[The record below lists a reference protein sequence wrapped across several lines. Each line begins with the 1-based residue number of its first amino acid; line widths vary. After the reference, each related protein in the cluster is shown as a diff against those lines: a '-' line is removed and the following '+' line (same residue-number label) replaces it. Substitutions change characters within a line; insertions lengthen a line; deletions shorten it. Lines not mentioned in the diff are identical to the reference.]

1 MNKLS
6 IPAWLVLVYGAWI
19 ALGTALLKLPIATH
33 QPVSWVDAFFTAV
46 SAVTVTGLIVV
57 DTSSAWTL
65 FGQGVIMA
73 LIQFGGLGLIT
84 FAVFVLAAIGARIDV
99 SKQRY
104 LAEELNVDTMGG
116 LIPFVK
122 RILGIFIVCEL
133 LGMVLIATQFVP
145 EYGWGMGLWHS
156 LFHSIS
162 AFNNAGFSTFSDSL
176 MGWVGNPV
184 IIWTISLQFILS
196 GLGFLVL
203 SELFRIRR
211 WRRLSLHTRLML
223 IGTPLLII
231 VGVGGY
237 AALEWTN
244 PATLGSLDGT
254 FARLQASWFEGV
266 TPRTAGF
273 NAMDTAGVTDATAL
287 LTMVLMFI
295 GGGATSTAGGIKVT
309 TAFVLLLATI
319 AFFRRS
325 GVIHVQRNEI
335 GPSAGLK
342 VMALLFVG
350 LMLIFTALFVLILTQ
365 ELDFLDAAFEV
376 FSAFG
381 TVGLSRGAT
390 GALDTLGKLT
400 ICVVMFLGRL
410 GPLTL
415 GFMLATKTP
424 PRLHYPEGKVYL
436 G

>member
-1 MNKLS
+1 MRLS
-6 IPAWLVLVYGAWI
+6 IPAWLVLVYGGWV
-19 ALGTALLKLPIATH
+19 ALGAALLKLPIATTA
-33 QPVSWVDAFFTAV
+33 PITWSDALFTAV
-46 SAVTVTGLIVV
+46 SAVTVTGLAVV
-57 DTSSAWTL
+57 DTGSAFTL
-65 FGQGVIMA
+65 FGQGVLML
-73 LIQFGGLGLIT
+73 LIQLGGLGLIT
-84 FAVFVLAAIGARIDV
+84 FAVFVLSAVGARVDV

-104 LAEELNVDTMGG
+104 LAEELNIDSMGG
-116 LIPFVK
+116 LIPFVR
-122 RILGIFIVCEL
+122 RILVIFILFEL
-133 LGMVLIATQFVP
+133 VGAALLATRFVP
-145 EYGWGMGLWHS
+145 EYGLGMGLWHAV
-156 LFHSIS
+156 FHSVS
-162 AFNNAGFSTFSDSL
+162 AFNNAGFSTFPDSL
-176 MGWVGNPV
+176 MGWVGDPV
-184 IIWTISLQFILS
+184 VMWTISLQFIFS

-203 SELFRIRR
+203 SELVRVRR
-211 WRRLSLHTRLML
+211 WTRLSLHSRLML
-223 IGTPLLII
+223 IGTPVLIAL
-231 VGVGGY
+231 GVVGY

-244 PATLGSLDGT
+244 PQTLAGLSSVP
-254 FARLQASWFEGV
+254 AKLQASWFEGV

-273 NAMDTAGVTDATAL
+273 NAMDTSGVRDATAL
-287 LTMVLMFI
+287 LTIVLMFI

-309 TAFVLLLATI
+309 TAFVLVLATV

-335 GPSAGLK
+335 GPSSGLK

-350 LMLIFTALFVLILTQ
+350 LMLIFAALFTLMLSQ
-365 ELDFLDAAFEV
+365 DLDFLDATFEV

-390 GALDTLGKLT
+390 GELDGLGRFT

-415 GFMLATKTP
+415 GFLLATKTP

>member
-1 MNKLS
+1 MRLS
-6 IPAWLVLVYGAWI
+6 IPGLLVIVYGTWI
-19 ALGTALLKLPIATH
+19 VVGAALLKLPIATTDGIG
-33 QPVSWVDAFFTAV
+33 WMDAVFTAV
-46 SAVTVTGLIVV
+46 SAVTVTGLVVV
-57 DTSSAWTL
+57 DTGSAFTL
-65 FGQGVIMA
+65 FGQGVVMT

-84 FAVFVLAAIGARIDV
+84 FAVFILAAIGARIDV
-99 SKQRY
+99 SKKRY
-104 LAEELNVDTMGG
+104 LAEELNVDTIGG
-116 LIPFVK
+116 LIPFVRK
-122 RILGIFIVCEL
+122 ILGIFIVCEL
-133 LGMVLIATQFVP
+133 LGMGLLATQFVP

-162 AFNNAGFSTFSDSL
+162 AFNNAGFSTFPDSL
-176 MGWVGNPV
+176 MRWVDNPV
-184 IIWTISLQFILS
+184 VMWVTSLQFILS
-196 GLGFLVL
+196 GLGFVVL
-203 SELFRIRR
+203 SELFRTRQ
-211 WRRLSLHTRLML
+211 WRKLTLHTRLML
-223 IGTPLLII
+223 IGTPFLIAI
-231 VGVGGY
+231 GVGGY
-237 AALEWTN
+237 AVLEWSN
-244 PATLGSLDGT
+244 PATLGGLDNIWVK
-254 FARLQASWFEGV
+254 LQASWFEGV

-273 NAMDTAGVTDATAL
+273 NAMDTSAVTDGTAL

-325 GVIHVQRNEI
+325 GVIHIQRNEI
-335 GPSAGLK
+335 GPSSGLK

-350 LMLIFTALFVLILTQ
+350 LMLIICALFVLIVSQ
-365 ELDFLDAAFEV
+365 DLDFLDAAFEV

-390 GALDTLGKLT
+390 GQLDTIGELT

-415 GFMLATKTP
+415 GFLLATKTP
-424 PRLHYPEGKVYL
+424 PRLHYPEGRVYL

>member
-1 MNKLS
+1 MRLS
-6 IPAWLVLVYGAWI
+6 IPAWLVVVYGSWI
-19 ALGTALLKLPIATH
+19 ALGTALLKLPFAST
-33 QPVSWVDAFFTAV
+33 QAVSWSDAVFTAV
-46 SAVTVTGLIVV
+46 SAVTVTGLVVV
-57 DTSSAWTL
+57 DTGSAWTL
-65 FGQGVIMA
+65 FGQGVVML
-73 LIQFGGLGLIT
+73 LIQLGGLGLIT
-84 FAVFVLAAIGARIDV
+84 FAVFVLSAIGARIDV

-104 LAEELNVDTMGG
+104 LAEELNIDSMGG
-116 LIPFVK
+116 LIPFVR

-133 LGMVLIATQFVP
+133 IGMTLFATQFVP

-162 AFNNAGFSTFSDSL
+162 AFNNAGFSTFPDSL
-176 MGWVGNPV
+176 MSWVGNPV
-184 IIWTISLQFILS
+184 VIWTASLQFILS

-203 SELFRIRR
+203 SELFRERR
-211 WRRLSLHTRLML
+211 WRRLSLHSRLML
-223 IGTPLLII
+223 IGTPVLIA
-231 VGVGGY
+231 VGVVGY
-237 AALEWTN
+237 ALIEWTN
-244 PATLGSLDGT
+244 PATLAGLDGVP
-254 FARLQASWFEGV
+254 AKLQAAWFEGV

-273 NAMDTAGVTDATAL
+273 NSMDTAGVRDGTAL

-309 TAFVLLLATI
+309 TAFVLLLATV

-335 GPSAGLK
+335 GPSQGLK

-350 LMLIFTALFVLILTQ
+350 LMLIFSALFVLVLSQ
-365 ELDFLDAAFEV
+365 GLDFLDAAFEV

-390 GALDTLGKLT
+390 GELDTLGRLT

-415 GFMLATKTP
+415 GFLLATKTP

>member
-1 MNKLS
+1 MRLS
-6 IPAWLVLVYGAWI
+6 IPAWLVIVYGSWI
-19 ALGTALLKLPIATH
+19 VIGAVLLKLPIATT
-33 QPVSWVDAFFTAV
+33 QDIGWVDALFTAV
-46 SAVTVTGLIVV
+46 SAVTVTGLVVV
-57 DTSSAWTL
+57 DTGSAFTL
-65 FGQGVIMA
+65 FGQGVVMT

-84 FAVFVLAAIGARIDV
+84 FAVFVLAAIGAKIDV

-104 LAEELNVDTMGG
+104 LAEELNVDKMGG
-116 LIPFVK
+116 LVPFVR

-133 LGMVLIATQFVP
+133 LGMTLLATQFVP
-145 EYGWGMGLWHS
+145 VYGWGMGLWHS

-162 AFNNAGFSTFSDSL
+162 AFNNAGFSTFPDSL
-176 MGWVGNPV
+176 MGWVDNPIV
-184 IIWTISLQFILS
+184 MWTTSLQFILS

-203 SELFRIRR
+203 SELFRTRQ
-211 WRRLSLHTRLML
+211 WRRLTLHTRLML
-223 IGTPLLII
+223 IGTPLLIAT
-231 VGVGGY
+231 GVGGY
-237 AALEWTN
+237 ALLEWSN
-244 PATLGSLDGT
+244 PATLGGLDSVWVK
-254 FARLQASWFEGV
+254 LQASWFEGV

-273 NAMDTAGVTDATAL
+273 NSMDTAGVTDGTAL

-325 GVIHVQRNEI
+325 GVIHIQRHEI

-350 LMLIFTALFVLILTQ
+350 LMLIVTALFILVLSQ
-365 ELDFLDAAFEV
+365 DLDFLDAAFEV

-390 GALDTLGKLT
+390 GQLDAIGELT

>member
-1 MNKLS
+1 MKLS
-6 IPAWLVLVYGAWI
+6 IPAWLVVIYGSWI
-19 ALGTALLKLPIATH
+19 AAGTALLKLPFASTAS
-33 QPVSWVDAFFTAV
+33 VGWVDAFFTSV
-46 SAVTVTGLIVV
+46 SAVTVTGLITV
-57 DTSSAWTL
+57 DTSTAWTM
-65 FGQGVIMA
+65 FGQGVIML

-84 FAVFVLAAIGARIDV
+84 FAVFVLASVGARIDV

-104 LAEELNVDTMGG
+104 LAEELNIDSMSG
-116 LIPFVK
+116 LIPFVR
-122 RILGIFIVCEL
+122 RILIIFVVCEL
-133 LGMVLIATQFVP
+133 IGMALIATQFVP
-145 EYGWGMGLWHS
+145 EYGWKMGLWHS

-176 MGWVGNPV
+176 MSWVGNPV
-184 IIWTISLQFILS
+184 IVWVISLQFILS

-203 SELFRIRR
+203 SELMRERR
-211 WRRLSLHTRLML
+211 WRRLSLHSRLML
-223 IGTPLLII
+223 IGTPLLIAT
-231 VGVGGY
+231 GVGGY

-244 PATLGSLDGT
+244 PATLAGLDGVG
-254 FARLQASWFEGV
+254 AKLQASWFEGV

-273 NAMDTAGVTDATAL
+273 NAMDTAGVRDATAL

-319 AFFRRS
+319 AFFKRS
-325 GVIHVQRNEI
+325 GTITIQRNQI

-350 LMLIFTALFVLILTQ
+350 LMLIFIALFTLVATQ

-390 GALDTLGKLT
+390 GELDTVGKLT

-415 GFMLATKTP
+415 GFLLATKTP
-424 PRLHYPEGKVYL
+424 PRLHYPEGRVYL

>member
-1 MNKLS
+1 MRLS
-6 IPAWLVLVYGAWI
+6 IPAWLVIVYGSWI
-19 ALGTALLKLPIATH
+19 TLGTLLLKLPVATTV
-33 QPVSWVDAFFTAV
+33 PISWMDAFFTAV
-46 SAVTVTGLIVV
+46 SAVTVTGLTVV
-57 DTSSAWTL
+57 DTGTVFTL
-65 FGQGVIMA
+65 FGQAVVMA

-84 FAVFVLAAIGARIDV
+84 FAVFVLAALGAKIDV
-99 SKQRY
+99 SKKRY
-104 LAEELNVDTMGG
+104 LAEELNVDTLGG
-116 LIPFVK
+116 LIPFVQ
-122 RILGIFIVCEL
+122 RILSVFIACEL
-133 LGMVLIATQFVP
+133 LGMGLLATQFVP
-145 EYGWGMGLWHS
+145 AYGWGMGLWHS
-156 LFHSIS
+156 AFHSIS
-162 AFNNAGFSTFSDSL
+162 AFNNAGFSTFPDSL
-176 MGWVGNPV
+176 MSWVDNPV
-184 IIWTISLQFILS
+184 VIWTTSSQFILS

-203 SELFRIRR
+203 SELFRTRE
-211 WRRLSLHTRLML
+211 WRQLTLHTRLML
-223 IGTPLLII
+223 IGTPLLIAT
-231 VGVGGY
+231 GVGGY
-237 AALEWTN
+237 ALLEWSN
-244 PATLGSLDGT
+244 PATLGGLDGVWNK
-254 FARLQASWFEGV
+254 LQASWFEGV

-273 NAMDTAGVTDATAL
+273 NAMDTAGVTDGTAL

-325 GVIHVQRNEI
+325 GVIRIQRNEI
-335 GPSAGLK
+335 GPSSGLK

-350 LMLIFTALFVLILTQ
+350 LMLIFTALFILVLSQ

-381 TVGLSRGAT
+381 TVGLSRGVT
-390 GALDTLGKLT
+390 GQLDMLGELT

-415 GFMLATKTP
+415 GFLLATKTP

>member
-1 MNKLS
+1 MKLS
-6 IPAWLVLVYGAWI
+6 IPAWLVVIYGSWI
-19 ALGTALLKLPIATH
+19 AAGTALLKLPFASTS
-33 QPVSWVDAFFTAV
+33 PVGWVDAFFTSV
-46 SAVTVTGLIVV
+46 SAVTVTGLITV
-57 DTSSAWTL
+57 DTSTVWTM
-65 FGQGVIMA
+65 FGQGVIML

-84 FAVFVLAAIGARIDV
+84 FAVFVLASVGARIGV

-104 LAEELNVDTMGG
+104 LAEELNIDSMSG
-116 LIPFVK
+116 LIPFVR
-122 RILGIFIVCEL
+122 RILIIFVFCEL
-133 LGMVLIATQFVP
+133 IGMALIATQFVP

-176 MGWVGNPV
+176 MSWVGNPV
-184 IIWTISLQFILS
+184 IVWVISLQFILS

-203 SELFRIRR
+203 SELMRERR
-211 WRRLSLHTRLML
+211 WRRLSLHSRLML
-223 IGTPLLII
+223 IGTPLLIAT
-231 VGVGGY
+231 GVGGY

-244 PATLGSLDGT
+244 PATLAGLDGIG
-254 FARLQASWFEGV
+254 AKLQASWFEGV

-273 NAMDTAGVTDATAL
+273 NAMDTAGVRDATAL
-287 LTMVLMFI
+287 LTIVLMFI

-319 AFFRRS
+319 AFFKRS
-325 GVIHVQRNEI
+325 GTITIQRNQI

-350 LMLIFTALFVLILTQ
+350 LMLIFIALFTLVATQ

-390 GALDTLGKLT
+390 GELDTVGKLT

-415 GFMLATKTP
+415 GFLLATKTP
-424 PRLHYPEGKVYL
+424 PRLHYPEGRVYF

>member
-1 MNKLS
+1 MKLS
-6 IPAWLVLVYGAWI
+6 IPAWLVVIYGSWI
-19 ALGTALLKLPIATH
+19 AAGTALLKLPFASTAS
-33 QPVSWVDAFFTAV
+33 VGWVDAFFTSV
-46 SAVTVTGLIVV
+46 SAVTVTGLITV
-57 DTSSAWTL
+57 DTSTAWTM
-65 FGQGVIMA
+65 FGQGVIML

-84 FAVFVLAAIGARIDV
+84 FAVFVLASVGARIDV

-104 LAEELNVDTMGG
+104 LAEELNIDSMSG
-116 LIPFVK
+116 LIPFVR
-122 RILGIFIVCEL
+122 RILIIFVVCEL
-133 LGMVLIATQFVP
+133 IGMALIATQFVP
-145 EYGWGMGLWHS
+145 EYGWKMGLWHS

-176 MGWVGNPV
+176 MSWVGNPV
-184 IIWTISLQFILS
+184 IVWVISLQFILS

-203 SELFRIRR
+203 SELMRERR
-211 WRRLSLHTRLML
+211 WRRLSLHSRLML
-223 IGTPLLII
+223 IGTPLLIAT
-231 VGVGGY
+231 GVGGY

-244 PATLGSLDGT
+244 PATLAGLDGVG
-254 FARLQASWFEGV
+254 AKLQASWFEGV

-273 NAMDTAGVTDATAL
+273 NAMDTAGVRDATAL

-319 AFFRRS
+319 AFFKRS
-325 GVIHVQRNEI
+325 GTITIQRNQI

-350 LMLIFTALFVLILTQ
+350 LMLIFIALFTLVATQ
-365 ELDFLDAAFEV
+365 ELNFLDAAFEV

-390 GALDTLGKLT
+390 GELDTAGKLT

-415 GFMLATKTP
+415 GFLLATKTP
-424 PRLHYPEGKVYL
+424 PRLHYPEGRVYL

>member
-1 MNKLS
+1 MRLS
-6 IPAWLVLVYGAWI
+6 IPAWLVIVYGSWI
-19 ALGTALLKLPIATH
+19 VIGAVLLKLPIATT
-33 QPVSWVDAFFTAV
+33 QDIGWVDALFTAV
-46 SAVTVTGLIVV
+46 SAVTVTGLVVV
-57 DTSSAWTL
+57 DTGSAFTL
-65 FGQGVIMA
+65 FGQGVVMT

-84 FAVFVLAAIGARIDV
+84 FAVFVLAAIGAKIDV

-104 LAEELNVDTMGG
+104 LAEELNVDKMGG
-116 LIPFVK
+116 LVPFVR

-133 LGMVLIATQFVP
+133 LGMTLLATQFVP
-145 EYGWGMGLWHS
+145 VYGWGMGLWHS

-162 AFNNAGFSTFSDSL
+162 AFNNAGFSTFPDSL
-176 MGWVGNPV
+176 MGWVDNPIV
-184 IIWTISLQFILS
+184 MWTTSLQFILS

-203 SELFRIRR
+203 SELFRTRQ
-211 WRRLSLHTRLML
+211 WRRLTLHTRLML
-223 IGTPLLII
+223 IGTPLLIAT
-231 VGVGGY
+231 GVGGY
-237 AALEWTN
+237 ALLEWSN
-244 PATLGSLDGT
+244 PATLGGLDSVWVK
-254 FARLQASWFEGV
+254 LQASWFEGV

-273 NAMDTAGVTDATAL
+273 NSMDTAGVTDGTAL

-319 AFFRRS
+319 AFFRQS
-325 GVIHVQRNEI
+325 GVIHIQRHEI

-350 LMLIFTALFVLILTQ
+350 LMLIVTALFILVLSQ
-365 ELDFLDAAFEV
+365 DLDFLDAVFEV

-390 GALDTLGKLT
+390 GQLDAIGELT

>member
-1 MNKLS
+1 MKLS
-6 IPAWLVLVYGAWI
+6 IPAWLVVIYGSWI
-19 ALGTALLKLPIATH
+19 AAGAALLKLPFASTAS
-33 QPVSWVDAFFTAV
+33 VGWVDAFFTSV
-46 SAVTVTGLIVV
+46 SAVTVTGLITV
-57 DTSSAWTL
+57 DTSTAWTM
-65 FGQGVIMA
+65 FGQGVIML

-84 FAVFVLAAIGARIDV
+84 FAVFVLASVGARIDV

-104 LAEELNVDTMGG
+104 LAEELNIDSMSG
-116 LIPFVK
+116 LIPFVR
-122 RILGIFIVCEL
+122 RILIIFVVCEL
-133 LGMVLIATQFVP
+133 IGMALIATQFVP
-145 EYGWGMGLWHS
+145 EYGWKMGLWHS

-176 MGWVGNPV
+176 MSWVGNPV
-184 IIWTISLQFILS
+184 IVWVISLQFILS

-203 SELFRIRR
+203 SELMRERR
-211 WRRLSLHTRLML
+211 WRRLSLHSRLML
-223 IGTPLLII
+223 IGTPLLIAT
-231 VGVGGY
+231 GVGGY

-244 PATLGSLDGT
+244 PATLAGLDGVG
-254 FARLQASWFEGV
+254 AKLQASWFEGV

-273 NAMDTAGVTDATAL
+273 NAMDTAGVRDATAL

-319 AFFRRS
+319 AFFKRS
-325 GVIHVQRNEI
+325 GTITIQRNQI

-350 LMLIFTALFVLILTQ
+350 LMLIFIALFTLVATQ

-390 GALDTLGKLT
+390 GELDTVGKLT

-415 GFMLATKTP
+415 GFLLATKTP
-424 PRLHYPEGKVYL
+424 PRLHYPEGRVYL

>member
-1 MNKLS
+1 MRLS
-6 IPAWLVLVYGAWI
+6 IPAWLVIVYGSWI
-19 ALGTALLKLPIATH
+19 TLGMLLLKLPVATTV
-33 QPVSWVDAFFTAV
+33 PISWMDAFFTAV
-46 SAVTVTGLIVV
+46 SAVTVTGLTVV
-57 DTSSAWTL
+57 DTGTGFTL
-65 FGQGVIMA
+65 FGQAVVMT

-84 FAVFVLAAIGARIDV
+84 FAVFVLAALGAKIDV
-99 SKQRY
+99 SKKRH
-104 LAEELNVDTMGG
+104 LAEELNVDTLGG
-116 LIPFVK
+116 LIPFVQ
-122 RILGIFIVCEL
+122 RILSVFIVCEL
-133 LGMVLIATQFVP
+133 LGMGLLATQFVP
-145 EYGWGMGLWHS
+145 AYGWGMGLWHS
-156 LFHSIS
+156 AFHSIS
-162 AFNNAGFSTFSDSL
+162 AFNNAGFSTFPDSL
-176 MGWVGNPV
+176 MSWVDNPV
-184 IIWTISLQFILS
+184 VIWTTSSQFILS

-203 SELFRIRR
+203 SELFRTRE
-211 WRRLSLHTRLML
+211 WRRLTLHTRLML
-223 IGTPLLII
+223 IGTPLLIAT
-231 VGVGGY
+231 GVGGY
-237 AALEWTN
+237 ALLEWSN
-244 PATLGSLDGT
+244 PATLGGLDGVWNK
-254 FARLQASWFEGV
+254 LQASWFEGV

-273 NAMDTAGVTDATAL
+273 NAMDTASVTDGTAL

-325 GVIHVQRNEI
+325 GVIRIQRNEI
-335 GPSAGLK
+335 GPSSGLK

-350 LMLIFTALFVLILTQ
+350 LMLIFTALFILVLSQ

-381 TVGLSRGAT
+381 TVGLSRGVT
-390 GALDTLGKLT
+390 GQLDMLGELT

-415 GFMLATKTP
+415 GFLLATKTP

>member
-1 MNKLS
+1 MRLS
-6 IPAWLVLVYGAWI
+6 IPAWLVIVYGAWI
-19 ALGTALLKLPIATH
+19 TAGTALLKLPFASTE
-33 QPVSWVDAFFTAV
+33 PVSWVDAFFTAV

-57 DTSSAWTL
+57 DTSSVWTM
-65 FGQGVIMA
+65 FGQGVVMA

-84 FAVFVLAAIGARIDV
+84 FAVFLLSAIGARIDV

-104 LAEELNVDTMGG
+104 LAEELNIDSMGG

-122 RILGIFIVCEL
+122 RILGIFIVVEL
-133 LGMVLIATQFVP
+133 LGMGLIATQFVP
-145 EYGWGMGLWHS
+145 EFGWTMGLWHS

-162 AFNNAGFSTFSDSL
+162 AFNNAGFSTFPDSL
-176 MGWVGNPV
+176 MSWVGNPV
-184 IIWTISLQFILS
+184 IIWTISLQFIVS

-211 WRRLSLHTRLML
+211 WRGLSLHTRLMV
-223 IGTPLLII
+223 IGTPLLI
-231 VGVGGY
+231 VTGVGGY
-237 AALEWTN
+237 ALLEWTN
-244 PATLGSLDGT
+244 PSTLGGLDGLW
-254 FARLQASWFEGV
+254 AKLQASWFEGV

-325 GVIHVQRNEI
+325 GVIYVQKNEI

-350 LMLIFTALFVLILTQ
+350 LMLIFTALFVLVLSQ
-365 ELDFLDAAFEV
+365 DLDFLDAAFEV

-390 GALDTLGKLT
+390 GELDTIGKLT
-400 ICVVMFLGRL
+400 ICMVMFLGRL

-415 GFMLATKTP
+415 GFLLATKTP